1 MNDDIICAIA
11 TSRLEAAIS
20 IIRISGKGCIDFV
33 QSFFTGNLNKKSQTI
48 SYGYIVD
55 GEEKVDEVLISIYR
69 GQHTFTGEE
78 MVEINCH
85 GGVFI
90 TNKVLSLCLKK
101 GARMAEHGE
110 FSKRAFLNGRIDLS
124 QAEAISDLITANND
138 QAAKLAL
145 KGIQGNITNFIKDLK
160 EDLIKIITQIEVN
173 IDYPEYEDIE
183 ELTAE
188 KLLPGSVSL
197 RKKMDDILDRS
208 KNMHLIKDGI
218 STVIVGKPN
227 VGKSSLLNALLEED
241 KAIVTDIAGTTR
253 DVVEGSIRLNDI
265 VLNMIDTAGIRET
278 EDEIEH
284 MGVKKSLSLIDPAA
298 LVLVV
303 LDGSSPLVVEDK

>member
-101 GARMAEHGE
+101 GARMHA
-110 FSKRAFLNGRIDLS
+110 
-124 QAEAISDLITANND
+124 
-138 QAAKLAL
+138 
-145 KGIQGNITNFIKDLK
+145 
-160 EDLIKIITQIEVN
+160 
-173 IDYPEYEDIE
+173 
-183 ELTAE
+183 
-188 KLLPGSVSL
+188 
-197 RKKMDDILDRS
+197 
-208 KNMHLIKDGI
+208 
-218 STVIVGKPN
+218 
-227 VGKSSLLNALLEED
+227 
-241 KAIVTDIAGTTR
+241 
-253 DVVEGSIRLNDI
+253 
-265 VLNMIDTAGIRET
+265 
-278 EDEIEH
+278 
-284 MGVKKSLSLIDPAA
+284 
-298 LVLVV
+298 
-303 LDGSSPLVVEDK
+303 

>member
-227 VGKSSLLNALLEED
+227 VGKSSLLNALLE
-241 KAIVTDIAGTTR
+241 
-253 DVVEGSIRLNDI
+253 
-265 VLNMIDTAGIRET
+265 
-278 EDEIEH
+278 
-284 MGVKKSLSLIDPAA
+284 
-298 LVLVV
+298 
-303 LDGSSPLVVEDK
+303 

>member
-90 TNKVLSLCLKK
+90 TNKVLS
-101 GARMAEHGE
+101 
-110 FSKRAFLNGRIDLS
+110 
-124 QAEAISDLITANND
+124 
-138 QAAKLAL
+138 
-145 KGIQGNITNFIKDLK
+145 
-160 EDLIKIITQIEVN
+160 
-173 IDYPEYEDIE
+173 
-183 ELTAE
+183 
-188 KLLPGSVSL
+188 
-197 RKKMDDILDRS
+197 
-208 KNMHLIKDGI
+208 
-218 STVIVGKPN
+218 
-227 VGKSSLLNALLEED
+227 
-241 KAIVTDIAGTTR
+241 
-253 DVVEGSIRLNDI
+253 
-265 VLNMIDTAGIRET
+265 
-278 EDEIEH
+278 
-284 MGVKKSLSLIDPAA
+284 
-298 LVLVV
+298 
-303 LDGSSPLVVEDK
+303 